1 MRTITKKL
9 VMSEPRSLC
18 LSPTKDCI
26 CSELY
31 LYLFLRQ
38 KKITKSRT
46 FLRAWITVLW
56 HVISGLGQSSAN
68 TWVRTGNEGA
78 LDGMAPSTSTHL
90 SVNEVKLNCLDGE
103 VGIRRVL
110 VNFGLDFLVS
120 LQVFN
125 IYIHLL
131 CCSVPQE

>member
-1 MRTITKKL
+1 MWTITKKTCDAWAPKFMFESHERL
-9 VMSEPRSLC
+9 HLFRVISL
-18 LSPTKDCI
+18 LIFKI
-26 CSELY
+26 E
-31 LYLFLRQ
+31 
-38 KKITKSRT
+38 KITKSRKI
-46 FLRAWITVLW
+46 LRAWITVLW
-56 HVISGLGQSSAN
+56 HVIAGLGQSSAN

-120 LQVFN
+120 LQVFD

-131 CCSVPQE
+131 CCSVPPE